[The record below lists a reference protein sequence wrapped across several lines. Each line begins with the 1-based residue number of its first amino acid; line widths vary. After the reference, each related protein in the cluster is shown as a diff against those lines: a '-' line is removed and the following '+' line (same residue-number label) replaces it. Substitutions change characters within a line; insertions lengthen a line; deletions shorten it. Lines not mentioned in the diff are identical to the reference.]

1 MSNQADVKS
10 GPEEAAASFMRA
22 RRPVFGIAYSMLCSA
37 SEASESENLAGNG
50 NFPYLREVVPRRCT
64 HIFAG
69 SDGYCTSCRWQ
80 TACMMCGKTT
90 SGLVKRVCAQ
100 CRQTQKR

>member
-1 MSNQADVKS
+1 MSS
-10 GPEEAAASFMRA
+10 
-22 RRPVFGIAYSMLCSA
+22 
-37 SEASESENLAGNG
+37 SEGENLAGNG
-50 NFPYLREVVPRRCT
+50 NFPYLREVVPTRCT

>member
-50 NFPYLREVVPRRCT
+50 NFPYLREVVPTRCT

-90 SGLVKRVCAQ
+90 SGLVKRVYAQ
-100 CRQTQKR
+100 CRQTQMR